1 MSKTEHD
8 NIVEFKV
15 SGDFALFADVL
26 TRPGGEKF
34 SYPIPTYEALKGI
47 LMSVYWK
54 PTIIWVIDECMVMN
68 KISMERKGI
77 RPIKYGGGNDLSY
90 YTYLKDVEYRVRA
103 HFEWNDNRPELDTA
117 WRKARYFPRYK
128 RMYGVCRAL
137 QL

>member
-77 RPIKYGGGNDLSY
+77 RPIK
-90 YTYLKDVEYRVRA
+90 
-103 HFEWNDNRPELDTA
+103 
-117 WRKARYFPRYK
+117 
-128 RMYGVCRAL
+128 
-137 QL
+137 

>member
-1 MSKTEHD
+1 MQNTGKSESTSPKIKEVRILSKTEHD

-54 PTIIWVIDECMVMN
+54 PTIIWVIDECRVMN
-68 KISMERKGI
+68 KTLW
-77 RPIKYGGGNDLSY
+77 N
-90 YTYLKDVEYRVRA
+90 VRA
-103 HFEWNDNRPELDTA
+103 SVRSNTA
-117 WRKARYFPRYK
+117 EATTFRITPILKMWST
-128 RMYGVCRAL
+128 G
-137 QL
+137 

>member
-15 SGDFALFADVL
+15 SGDLALFADVL

-54 PTIIWVIDECMVMN
+54 PTIIWVIDECRVMN

-90 YTYLKDVEYRVRA
+90 YT
-103 HFEWNDNRPELDTA
+103 
-117 WRKARYFPRYK
+117 KAVFHIEEDLRIKLRLPQS
-128 RMYGVCRAL
+128 AL
-137 QL
+137 TTRRSYTMRLNA